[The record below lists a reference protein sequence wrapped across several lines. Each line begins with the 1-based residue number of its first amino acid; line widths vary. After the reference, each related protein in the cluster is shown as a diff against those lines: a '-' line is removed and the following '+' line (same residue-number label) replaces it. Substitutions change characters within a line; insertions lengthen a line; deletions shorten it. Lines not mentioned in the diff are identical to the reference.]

1 MDVYEPRQDRKVAAI
16 NRIIRVPW
24 QICFEFTV
32 RVTLER
38 LLSELGARF

>member
-16 NRIIRVPW
+16 NRMFRVPW

-32 RVTLER
+32 WVTLEWS
-38 LLSELGARF
+38 LSELGARF